1 MTSYVQAQKHGKTTI
16 TNHSNRVK
24 AEGIKRFNAWV
35 ENPEANPIHPSLRSI
50 VWRAGLADN
59 AARNVEVLKK
69 EWFSTKAI
77 DGKLIVLSCLATVE
91 DADLI
96 KNNLVPFNFNSSPP
110 QNAVPAADMHVL
122 GGNLAAHPTGRA
134 IQWDFVKNNWDLVA
148 AKLGNPIVVDR
159 FVGLS
164 LKPFTDIAIIDEVE
178 EFFKDKDTSSFNRTL
193 ETAKDRIRG
202 RASYKKRDATA
213 LKQWLS
219 TNKYI

>member
-1 MTSYVQAQKHGKTTI
+1 MTVTEESFINQT
-16 TNHSNRVK
+16 NRVK
-24 AEGIKRFNAWV
+24 AEAIKRFNAWV
-35 ENPEANPIHPSLRSI
+35 ENPDSSAIPPSLRGA
-50 VWRAGLADN
+50 VWRAGLDDN

-77 DGKLIVLSCLATVE
+77 DGKLIALGALATVD
-91 DADLI
+91 DADLV
-96 KNNLVPFNFNSSPP
+96 KNNLIPFNFNSSPP

-122 GGNLAAHPTGRA
+122 GGGLAAHPVGRA
-134 IQWDFVKNNWDLVA
+134 IQWEFMKSNWDLVV

-164 LKPFTDIAIIDEVE
+164 LKTFTDDAILSEIE
-178 EFFKDKDTSSFNRTL
+178 EFFKDKDTHSFDRTL

-202 RASYKKRDATA
+202 RSAYKSRDSAA

-219 TNKYI
+219 SNGYF